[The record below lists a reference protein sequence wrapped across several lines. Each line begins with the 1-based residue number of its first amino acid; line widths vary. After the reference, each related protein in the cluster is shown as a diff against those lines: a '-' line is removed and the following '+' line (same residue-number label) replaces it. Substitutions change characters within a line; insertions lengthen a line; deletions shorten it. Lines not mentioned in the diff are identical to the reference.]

1 MNDMIITETICSCVV
16 YVTIAVMLT
25 IIALRG

>member
-1 MNDMIITETICSCVV
+1 MDAVIVVEIICSCVV
-16 YVTIAVMLT
+16 YVTIAIMLT